1 MSFWKRLFGGGASE
15 EADAQSAKPV
25 REVEHNGFVIQAT
38 PYKSEGQ
45 YQVAGVVTKEIG
57 GTRKEHRFV
66 RADRMASLDD
76 ATEISIMKGR
86 QMIDQLGDRLFT

>member
-1 MSFWKRLFGGGASE
+1 MSFWKRLFGGGDGG
-15 EADAQSAKPV
+15 EAETAKPV
-25 REVEHNGFVIQAT
+25 REVEHKGFTIQAA

-45 YQVAGVVTKEIG
+45 YQVAGVVSKEIG
-57 GTRKEHRFV
+57 GQRREHRFV

-86 QMIDQLGDRLFT
+86 QMIDQLGDRLFD